1 MVVDFLVHYLRHD
14 DIVHKVDS
22 VGYRVF
28 LTTIFFVSYFDTL
41 VFVHPYNI
49 FIFFSSKTMP
59 SDHLNYFFILFFQF
73 DVSECPRILN
83 DDSSETAEFIKVW
96 RTLESQLQH
105 YDLSKAKLVSSLLHT
120 LLFFVQYTSNPAS
133 LSVAIIVCQDMQ
145 LAFFKL
151 FVCCCVRVSLDNY
164 SGYFF
169 VDICS
174 NQGWNS
180 LFCLLLQHVAPAHRC
195 A

>member
-1 MVVDFLVHYLRHD
+1 
-14 DIVHKVDS
+14 
-22 VGYRVF
+22 
-28 LTTIFFVSYFDTL
+28 
-41 VFVHPYNI
+41 
-49 FIFFSSKTMP
+49 MP
-59 SDHLNYFFILFFQF
+59 SDRLNYFFILFFSLLFQSVQEF
-73 DVSECPRILN
+73 WMMIHLRRLSLLKCGELLNLSCSTMICPRQNWLAV
-83 DDSSETAEFIKVW
+83 SY
-96 RTLESQLQH
+96 TL
-105 YDLSKAKLVSSLLHT
+105 Y
-120 LLFFVQYTSNPAS
+120 FFVQYTSNPAS
-133 LSVAIIVCQDMQ
+133 LLVAIIVCQDMQ

-195 A
+195 AWFKRLLLELHRQIWSPRGCFCQDPHHRCCIPEGLEPETSSSPQMEEAFY

>member
-1 MVVDFLVHYLRHD
+1 VLSLNWFALYNFFCSTVLIEFGLFCTLTGEDLLSNFGDEPQGEIMVVDFLVHCLRHD

-28 LTTIFFVSYFDTL
+28 LTTTFFVSYFDTL

-49 FIFFSSKTMP
+49 
-59 SDHLNYFFILFFQF
+59 LYFFWQNDALWSLKLFFHSFFQF
-73 DVSECPRILN
+73 AVSECPRILN

-120 LLFFVQYTSNPAS
+120 LLFLFNT
-133 LSVAIIVCQDMQ
+133 LAIQHHCQ
-145 LAFFKL
+145 
-151 FVCCCVRVSLDNY
+151 
-164 SGYFF
+164 
-169 VDICS
+169 
-174 NQGWNS
+174 
-180 LFCLLLQHVAPAHRC
+180 
-195 A
+195 

>member
-1 MVVDFLVHYLRHD
+1 M
-14 DIVHKVDS
+14 
-22 VGYRVF
+22 
-28 LTTIFFVSYFDTL
+28 
-41 VFVHPYNI
+41 
-49 FIFFSSKTMP
+49 
-59 SDHLNYFFILFFQF
+59 
-73 DVSECPRILN
+73 N
-83 DDSSETAEFIKVW
+83 DDSSETVAFIKVW

-105 YDLSKAKLVSSLLHT
+105 YDLSKAKLVSNL
-120 LLFFVQYTSNPAS
+120 AS
-133 LSVAIIVCQDMQ
+133 LPVAIIVCQDMQ

-180 LFCLLLQHVAPAHRC
+180 LFYLLLQHVAPAHRC

>member
-1 MVVDFLVHYLRHD
+1 MILFTKWILSATGCSSPLLSLWVILIHWFSSIRIIFY
-14 DIVHKVDS
+14 
-22 VGYRVF
+22 
-28 LTTIFFVSYFDTL
+28 IFFWQNDALWSL
-41 VFVHPYNI
+41 
-49 FIFFSSKTMP
+49 K
-59 SDHLNYFFILFFQF
+59 LFFILFFQF
-73 DVSECPRILN
+73 AISEYPRILN

-120 LLFFVQYTSNPAS
+120 LLFFVQYTSNLAS
-133 LSVAIIVCQDMQ
+133 LPAVIIVCQDMQ

-169 VDICS
+169 
-174 NQGWNS
+174 
-180 LFCLLLQHVAPAHRC
+180 
-195 A
+195 